1 MFETTSTT
9 QSPAA
14 AADTPVPATTL
25 TSEQFMEQ
33 LRSLLAQAPDVP
45 ELTLQERRLL
55 QQHRRVTDNEVQAAI
70 NVVQASEKV
79 AGAVDAANDMLRV
92 MEANNRWTAVE
103 SELKVALKGIA
114 DANLVR
120 RQRMALFA
128 IETYGLSQRLARR
141 PENAALVPHVQE
153 FKRVRA
159 NRRRKKAEA
168 APPAPVTATTQQS

>member
-14 AADTPVPATTL
+14 AAADTTVPATTL
-25 TSEQFMEQ
+25 TSEQFLEQ

-45 ELTLQERRLL
+45 ALTPQERRLL
-55 QQHRRVTDNEVQAAI
+55 QRHRRVSDDEVQAAI
-70 NVVQASEKV
+70 NVVQASDKV
-79 AGAVDAANDMLRV
+79 AGAVDASNEILVV
-92 MEANNRWTAVE
+92 MEANNRWKAVE
-103 SELKVALKGIA
+103 SQLKAALQGIA

-128 IETYGLSQRLARR
+128 IETYGFSKRLASR
-141 PENAALVPHVQE
+141 PENADLVPHVQE

-168 APPAPVTATTQQS
+168 APPAPVTATTP